1 MGLKIMHTCIVIF
14 NKFYNNNI
22 SVFFSTNCQPYY
34 NFTLDNVRIRPINFK
49 IKEFKKKKKTI
60 SSVKS
65 KHKQELRLKNNSDS
79 NKF

>member
-49 IKEFKKKKKTI
+49 IKEFKKKKKNYFVCKIKTQTRI
-60 SSVKS
+60 KI
-65 KHKQELRLKNNSDS
+65 KE
-79 NKF
+79 